1 MQKAHARQRKKI
13 KSDRCHSSPGHSGLP
28 APGSS
33 IRRYFRYLPI
43 KSGNRVS
50 NTNAGYSTEKQRDNL
65 NKPDRIITQTVPK
78 PGLSGE
84 IAEALFCLVIT
95 RINSTFVI
103 GNDLPGKTG
112 FCFQRFGV
120 VSGSETEIPGAENR
134 IAHDSFCGQPLVAAR
149 WKSHKNR
156 GGLWSMPFS
165 QIRYILLA
173 HRSSEKTDTGQR
185 IDTPLNPLPTSKDLQ
200 KSFTVGFG
208 KTGAPA
214 YGRRRKGIGP
224 ANKIDRRRAP
234 PERCNYDFGTFG
246 GT

>member
-1 MQKAHARQRKKI
+1 MEYALFTNTVHTFSTPLLRENRHRAANRYATESSSDLERSAKEFYGRIRQNRRTCLRPQEKRNRTCKQ
-13 KSDRCHSSPGHSGLP
+13 DRQTKG
-28 APGSS
+28 APG
-33 IRRYFRYLPI
+33 
-43 KSGNRVS
+43 
-50 NTNAGYSTEKQRDNL
+50 A
-65 NKPDRIITQTVPK
+65 
-78 PGLSGE
+78 
-84 IAEALFCLVIT
+84 
-95 RINSTFVI
+95 
-103 GNDLPGKTG
+103 
-112 FCFQRFGV
+112 
-120 VSGSETEIPGAENR
+120 
-134 IAHDSFCGQPLVAAR
+134 
-149 WKSHKNR
+149 
-156 GGLWSMPFS
+156 MPFS

>member
-1 MQKAHARQRKKI
+1 MRFSVVKAWNI
-13 KSDRCHSSPGHSGLP
+13 DF
-28 APGSS
+28 
-33 IRRYFRYLPI
+33 FR
-43 KSGNRVS
+43 G
-50 NTNAGYSTEKQRDNL
+50 
-65 NKPDRIITQTVPK
+65 
-78 PGLSGE
+78 GE
-84 IAEALFCLVIT
+84 IALFCLVIT

>member
-84 IAEALFCLVIT
+84 IAEA
-95 RINSTFVI
+95 
-103 GNDLPGKTG
+103 
-112 FCFQRFGV
+112 
-120 VSGSETEIPGAENR
+120 EANR
-134 IAHDSFCGQPLVAAR
+134 T
-149 WKSHKNR
+149 K
-156 GGLWSMPFS
+156 
-165 QIRYILLA
+165 
-173 HRSSEKTDTGQR
+173 
-185 IDTPLNPLPTSKDLQ
+185 NPLDCIL
-200 KSFTVGFG
+200 
-208 KTGAPA
+208 
-214 YGRRRKGIGP
+214 RH
-224 ANKIDRRRAP
+224 NK
-234 PERCNYDFGTFG
+234 CVFQS
-246 GT
+246 

>member
-1 MQKAHARQRKKI
+1 MKYRLF
-13 KSDRCHSSPGHSGLP
+13 PG
-28 APGSS
+28 
-33 IRRYFRYLPI
+33 
-43 KSGNRVS
+43 
-50 NTNAGYSTEKQRDNL
+50 
-65 NKPDRIITQTVPK
+65 
-78 PGLSGE
+78 GE
-84 IAEALFCLVIT
+84 IALFCLVIT

-214 YGRRRKGIGP
+214 TAAGEKESDLQTRSTDEGRPRSDAITISGHSAGP
-224 ANKIDRRRAP
+224 NTASKLCQTKTAKSA
-234 PERCNYDFGTFG
+234 GMH
-246 GT
+246 

>member
-1 MQKAHARQRKKI
+1 
-13 KSDRCHSSPGHSGLP
+13 
-28 APGSS
+28 
-33 IRRYFRYLPI
+33 
-43 KSGNRVS
+43 
-50 NTNAGYSTEKQRDNL
+50 
-65 NKPDRIITQTVPK
+65 
-78 PGLSGE
+78 
-84 IAEALFCLVIT
+84 
-95 RINSTFVI
+95 
-103 GNDLPGKTG
+103 
-112 FCFQRFGV
+112 
-120 VSGSETEIPGAENR
+120 
-134 IAHDSFCGQPLVAAR
+134 
-149 WKSHKNR
+149 
-156 GGLWSMPFS
+156 MPFS

-200 KSFTVGFG
+200 KSFTVGFV